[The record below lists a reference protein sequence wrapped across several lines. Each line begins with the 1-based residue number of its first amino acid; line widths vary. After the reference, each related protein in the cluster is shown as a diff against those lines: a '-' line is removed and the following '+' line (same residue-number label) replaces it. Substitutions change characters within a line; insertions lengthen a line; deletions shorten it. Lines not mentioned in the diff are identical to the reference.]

1 MQLAQ
6 ERALRSLLYCLVLQI
21 EGIQCHCFNSFFY
34 KKLSESGYSSVSRWT
49 KKVDLFSK
57 DVVIVPV
64 NLHNV
69 VVLLEHYP

>member
-6 ERALRSLLYCLVLQI
+6 EKASRSMLVSCVI
-21 EGIQCHCFNSFFY
+21 VVEGIQCHCFNSFFY
-34 KKLSESGYSSVSRWT
+34 KKLSENGYASVSRWT

-57 DVVIVPV
+57 SIVIVPV

-69 VVLLEHYP
+69 VVGVLMLV